1 MKSHTPDKPLR
12 RISARP
18 RFLSGRVV
26 LAMILREMA
35 ATYGRSPGGYI
46 WAFLEPLLGIA
57 LMSYIFSLGFRT
69 PRLGT
74 NFPIFF
80 ATGILPFLLAMQT
93 SNKVAS
99 AVNYSK
105 ALLAYPRVTYL
116 DAITARVILSTLTNL
131 LVMAALLFSIVK
143 IWDTRTVFLIDRALL
158 SVMMALTFG
167 ISLGLLNCFLMTMF
181 PLFERAWSI
190 VTRPLVLI
198 SGVLFLYEILP
209 RAIQSVLWYNPLMH
223 ITGEMRGAF
232 YLQYEAKYVSPT
244 YVLCVSLVLAVSGLV
259 LLHRYHRDMLER

>member
-1 MKSHTPDKPLR
+1 MRSTTLDKPLR

-26 LAMILREMA
+26 IALILREMA

-46 WAFLEPLLGIA
+46 WAILEPLLGIA
-57 LMSYIFSLGFRT
+57 LMSYVFSLGFRT

-80 ATGILPFLLAMQT
+80 ATGILPFQLAMQT
-93 SNKVAS
+93 STKVAT
-99 AVNYSK
+99 AVNYSR
-105 ALLAYPRVTYL
+105 ALLAYPRVTYV
-116 DAITARVILSTLTNL
+116 DSIVARAILSVITNIIIMS
-131 LVMAALLFSIVK
+131 VILFSIHY
-143 IWDTRTVFLIDRALL
+143 IWDTRTVFLIDRVLL
-158 SVMMALTFG
+158 TISMAISFG
-167 ISLGLLNCFLMTMF
+167 VSIGVFNCFLTTMF
-181 PLFERAWSI
+181 PLYERAWNI
-190 VTRPLVLI
+190 FTRPLVLL
-198 SGVLFLYEILP
+198 SGVLFIYEALP
-209 RAIQSVLWYNPLMH
+209 KKFQEILWYNPLQH

-244 YVLCVSLVLAVSGLV
+244 YVFGVSSILAVSGLV